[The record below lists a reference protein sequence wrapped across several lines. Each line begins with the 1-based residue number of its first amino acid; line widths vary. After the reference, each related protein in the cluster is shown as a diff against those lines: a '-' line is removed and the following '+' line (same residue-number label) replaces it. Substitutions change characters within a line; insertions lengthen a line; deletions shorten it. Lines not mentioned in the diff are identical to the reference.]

1 MVWIMENFII
11 SMNVV
16 LPLFLSMALGYA
28 LKYTKLFDE
37 HSLKVMNNSV
47 FKIFLPT
54 MLFYNIYQTDIKS
67 AFNPKL
73 LAFAVVTVL
82 IIFAVTFILVPIWE
96 KDNKKKGVLIQ
107 GIFRSN
113 FIIFGIPLIE
123 AMYGSSGTGVAAILI
138 AVVVPMYNVMA
149 VTSLSVFL
157 GKTIDYKK
165 IVKNILTNPLIIAS
179 AIGLTVLLC
188 GIKLPSAVEKTVRDL
203 GNVAT
208 PLALVVLG
216 ASFDFKKTA
225 GDVKQI
231 FVGVFGRLVLVPI
244 IFIPIAAYFGFR
256 NEEMMALLAM
266 YCAPTAVSS
275 FTMAQ
280 SMGSDGDLAAALLV
294 YGAAFSV
301 ITMFLF
307 TYGCI
312 SLGWL

>member
-1 MVWIMENFII
+1 MDNFII
-11 SMNVV
+11 SLNVV
-16 LPLFLSMALGYA
+16 LPLFLSMALGYG
-28 LKYTKLFDE
+28 LKYTGLFDE
-37 HSLKVMNNSV
+37 KSLKVMNNSV
-47 FKIFLPT
+47 FRIFLPT
-54 MLFYNIYQTDIKS
+54 MLFYNIYTTDIGA
-67 AFNPKL
+67 AFNPRL

-82 IIFAVTFILVPIWE
+82 VIFFTSFLIVPRFE

-123 AMYGSSGTGVAAILI
+123 SLYGSEGTGVAAILI

-149 VTSLSVFL
+149 VISLSVFL
-157 GKTIDYKK
+157 GKTVDYKK
-165 IVKNILTNPLIIAS
+165 IAKNIITNPLIISS
-179 AIGLTVLLC
+179 ALGLLC
-188 GIKLPSAVEKTVRDL
+188 LLLKIHLPQAVEKTVKDL
-203 GNVAT
+203 AGVAT
-208 PLALVVLG
+208 PLGLVVLG

-225 GDVKQI
+225 GDFKRI
-231 FVGVFGRLVLVPI
+231 FAGVFGRLVLVPA
-244 IFIPIAAYFGFR
+244 IFLPIAAAFGFR

>member
-1 MVWIMENFII
+1 MDNFII
-11 SMNVV
+11 SLNVV
-16 LPLFLSMALGYA
+16 LPLFLSMALGYG
-28 LKYTKLFDE
+28 LKYTGLFDE
-37 HSLKVMNNSV
+37 KSLKVMNNSV
-47 FKIFLPT
+47 FRIFLPT
-54 MLFYNIYQTDIKS
+54 MLFYNIYTTDIGA
-67 AFNPKL
+67 AFNPRL

-82 IIFAVTFILVPIWE
+82 IIFFATFIIVPRFE

-123 AMYGSSGTGVAAILI
+123 SLYGSAGTGVAAILI

-149 VTSLSVFL
+149 VISLSVFL
-157 GKTIDYKK
+157 GKTVDYKK
-165 IVKNILTNPLIIAS
+165 IAKNIITNPLILAS
-179 AIGLTVLLC
+179 ALGLLC
-188 GIKLPSAVEKTVRDL
+188 LFLKIHLPQAVEKTVKDL
-203 GNVAT
+203 AGVAT
-208 PLALVVLG
+208 PLGLVVLG

-225 GDVKQI
+225 KDIGRI

-244 IFIPIAAYFGFR
+244 IFIPIAAAFGFR
-256 NEEMMALLAM
+256 NEELMTLLAM
-266 YCAPTAVSS
+266 YCAPMAVSS

-301 ITMFLF
+301 VTIFMF